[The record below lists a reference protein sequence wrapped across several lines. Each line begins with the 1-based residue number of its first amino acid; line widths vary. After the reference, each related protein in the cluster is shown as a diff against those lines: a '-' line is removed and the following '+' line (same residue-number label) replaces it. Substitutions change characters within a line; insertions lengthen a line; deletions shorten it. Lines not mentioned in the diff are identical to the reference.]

1 MPSTSQQNRNS
12 SSLFASSALRWAA
25 FCVIAILLIGG
36 GVGIWLEM
44 QPKSENRIALFD
56 GKQFT
61 PDELVQIEAALAKKN
76 LSDYTIVNQTLEI
89 PAKSRSAYVAALAE
103 ANALPQESG
112 RTLEKTAVEISLFD
126 SPEVRN
132 LKIKA
137 AQQKDLADIINSI
150 EGVSNASV
158 LWDTEKQGGLN
169 PKTIVR
175 ASVSLKSVPGYD
187 LDDAKIDAICR
198 LTANAIAG
206 LKTENVVIVDT
217 RTGACYTQNAASSN
231 YAADNADSLDSPE
244 RIKDP
249 ALAKRLTAERF
260 WNKKISELV
269 RASVD
274 NAIVQTTVEISD
286 CQSETQRRIEHD
298 PEPTIYR
305 SEVIEDL
312 TPAVFGINQ
321 PANNSDLNKL
331 VPQPEPTPVIRKTEE
346 GVLGGKEIVTQKSPL
361 AEKSVSVSVVIPMD
375 SIVTLCRN
383 RGTIGYELRPTDA
396 QVIEQT
402 ARAVQE
408 KITTVIANILP
419 QPEAKLEP
427 EKFIS
432 ITFSDAP
439 APVAGE
445 PVRAAARKT
454 ETAPDGRLATAP
466 VTQSDSQNPLAVP
479 NSQLDSPSPQL
490 ATRNSQ
496 LATQKTKLAVKIALA
511 ILTAFLTAYRNELLL
526 ALGILLGVIAF
537 TMTLIAV
544 IRWLFALAFKRK
556 TLPADVQQTRH
567 SAHAS
572 PVNPPHEKPCEAL
585 SPAEALLNDDVV
597 NEIISPSARENR
609 ESRIANQEN
618 VSEPAIS
625 AFHSPREASLDDS
638 YRPEFAF
645 LKDVSPM
652 KLAQILSVERPQA
665 TALVLSQI
673 PESAAAQTL
682 SCFSMDYRTQTVER
696 LLHLETPEPEI
707 LADIAASVKE
717 QLNSFTIDKANLS
730 NLTNDPLNGMDK
742 LSKIISFSD
751 VQVGQE
757 ILESIRQKDK
767 SALEP
772 LYPVGVTFDD
782 LADLDTNSIKT
793 IFDAANPNEFALA
806 LVDAKKDVV
815 KNLLA
820 ALPEKEQE
828 MYRNQ
833 IWFLGPMKL
842 SDVEESRKRIVR
854 LTMDL
859 AVQGK
864 VKLPSR
870 FYSDSLKMR
879 A

>member
-1 MPSTSQQNRNS
+1 
-12 SSLFASSALRWAA
+12 
-25 FCVIAILLIGG
+25 
-36 GVGIWLEM
+36 M

-112 RTLEKTAVEISLFD
+112 RTLEKTAVDISLFD

-158 LWDTEKQGGLN
+158 LWDSEKQGGLN

-217 RTGACYTQNAASSN
+217 RTGVCYTQSAASS
-231 YAADNADSLDSPE
+231 YSALDNTDESPE

-269 RASVD
+269 RASVE

-305 SEVIEDL
+305 SEVIEDM

-321 PANNSDLNKL
+321 PANNSDLNRV
-331 VPQPEPTPVIRKTEE
+331 VPQPEPTAVLRKTEE

-375 SIVTLCRN
+375 SILSLCRS
-383 RGTIGYELRPTDA
+383 RGTIGYESQPTDA

-419 QPEAKLEP
+419 QPEAKQTP

-454 ETAPDGRLATAP
+454 ETAPDGPLAAAP
-466 VTQSDSQNPLAVP
+466 VTRSETPHSSLLTPHF
-479 NSQLDSPSPQL
+479 
-490 ATRNSQ
+490 
-496 LATQKTKLAVKIALA
+496 KIALA
-511 ILTAFLTAYRNELLL
+511 ILTAFLYAYRYELLF
-526 ALGILLGVIAF
+526 ALGTILGVIAF

-544 IRWLFALAFKRK
+544 IRWLFALAFRRK

-567 SAHAS
+567 SAHSS
-572 PVNPPHEKPCEAL
+572 PVNPPHEKPSEQI
-585 SPAEALLNDDVV
+585 SPAEALLNDDALD
-597 NEIISPSARENR
+597 EK
-609 ESRIANQEN
+609 IALITGEKHNAHSETRN
-618 VSEPAIS
+618 DVSEPLVPS
-625 AFHSPREASLDDS
+625 SYDES

-645 LKDVSPM
+645 LKDVPPM
-652 KLAQILSVERPQA
+652 KLAQILSAERPQA
-665 TALVLSQI
+665 TALILSQL

-682 SCFSMDYRTQTVER
+682 SCFSMDYRAQTVER

-707 LADIAASVKE
+707 LSDIAASLKE
-717 QLNSFTIDKANLS
+717 QLNSFTVDKANLS
-730 NLTNDPLNGMDK
+730 NLTNEAVTGMDK
-742 LSKIISFSD
+742 LSKIISLSD
-751 VQVGQE
+751 IQVGQD

-772 LYPVGVTFDD
+772 FYPIGVTFDD
-782 LADLDTNSIKT
+782 LADLDANSIKT

-806 LVDAKKDVV
+806 LVNAKKEVLD
-815 KNLLA
+815 KLLIV
-820 ALPEKEQE
+820 LPENEQLN
-828 MYRNQ
+828 YRNQ
-833 IWFLGPMKL
+833 LWFQGPTKL

-870 FYSDSLKMR
+870 FYTDPLKIR

>member
-1 MPSTSQQNRNS
+1 MPPSTNS
-12 SSLFASSALRWAA
+12 HNSNSYFASKAFRLAAL
-25 FCVIAILLIGG
+25 CVIAILLIGG
-36 GVGIWLEM
+36 GAGIWLEM
-44 QPKSENRIALFD
+44 QPHSENRIALFD

-76 LSDYTIVNQTLEI
+76 LSDYAIVNQTLEI
-89 PAKSRSAYVAALAE
+89 PTKSRSAYVAALAE

-187 LDDAKIDAICR
+187 LDNAKIDAICR

-217 RTGACYTQNAASSN
+217 RTGACYTQSAASN

-269 RASVD
+269 RASVE

-321 PANNSDLNKL
+321 PATNSDINRV
-331 VPQPEPTPVIRKTEE
+331 VPQPESTAVLRKTEE

-375 SIVTLCRN
+375 SILALCRS
-383 RGTIGYELRPTDA
+383 RGTIGYEPLPTDA

-408 KITTVIANILP
+408 KITTIIANILP

-439 APVAGE
+439 VPVAGE
-445 PVRAAARKT
+445 PVRAAAQKT
-454 ETAPDGRLATAP
+454 EPAPDGRLASAP
-466 VTQSDSQNPLAVP
+466 VTRSETSHSSLLTPYF
-479 NSQLDSPSPQL
+479 
-490 ATRNSQ
+490 
-496 LATQKTKLAVKIALA
+496 KIALA
-511 ILTAFLTAYRNELLL
+511 ILTAFLYAYRYELLIALGAIVGVVVL
-526 ALGILLGVIAF
+526 ALALF
-537 TMTLIAV
+537 AV
-544 IRWLFALAFKRK
+544 TRWLISLSFKK
-556 TLPADVQQTRH
+556 KSLPADVQQTRH
-567 SAHAS
+567 AAHSS
-572 PVNPPHEKPCEAL
+572 PVNPPHEKPDEQP
-585 SPAEALLNDDVV
+585 SPAEALLDFDSIDENIALLTGEKRNARKD
-597 NEIISPSARENR
+597 NPEEIPEPITSTPSRETPD
-609 ESRIANQEN
+609 AG
-618 VSEPAIS
+618 
-625 AFHSPREASLDDS
+625 S

-645 LKDVSPM
+645 LKDVPPT
-652 KLAQILSVERPQA
+652 KLAQILSAERPQA
-665 TALVLSQI
+665 TALILSQI

-682 SCFSMDYRTQTVER
+682 ACFSMDYRTQTAER
-696 LLHLETPEPEI
+696 LLHLETPEPVI
-707 LADIAASVKE
+707 LADIAASLKE
-717 QLNSFTIDKANLS
+717 QVDSFTVDKANPN
-730 NLTNDPLNGMDK
+730 NLTSDAVNGMDK

-751 VQVGQE
+751 VQVGHE
-757 ILESIRQKDK
+757 ILEAIKQKDK
-767 SALEP
+767 SVLEP
-772 LYPVGVTFDD
+772 LYPIGVTFDD
-782 LADLDTNSIKT
+782 LAELDTDSIKT
-793 IFDAANPNEFALA
+793 IFDAANPNELALA
-806 LVDAKKDVV
+806 LVDTKKD
-815 KNLLA
+815 LLDKFLI
-820 ALPEKEQE
+820 ALPEPERR
-828 MYRNQ
+828 MYRGQ
-833 IWFLGPMKL
+833 LWLLGPTKL

-854 LTMDL
+854 LAMDL

-870 FYSDSLKMR
+870 FYSDPFKIR

>member
-1 MPSTSQQNRNS
+1 MPPTTNSQNS
-12 SSLFASSALRWAA
+12 NSFFASRTFRLAAL
-25 FCVIAILLIGG
+25 CVIAILLIGG
-36 GVGIWLEM
+36 GIGIWLEM
-44 QPKSENRIALFD
+44 QPVSENRIALFD

-89 PAKSRSAYVAALAE
+89 PAKSRSVYVAALAE

-112 RTLEKTAVEISLFD
+112 RTLEKAAVDISLFD

-137 AQQKDLADIINSI
+137 AQQKDLADIINSM

-158 LWDTEKQGGLN
+158 LWDSEKQGGLN

-175 ASVSLKSVPGYD
+175 ASVSLKSVPGYE

-217 RTGACYTQNAASSN
+217 RTGACYTQNAAESN
-231 YAADNADSLDSPE
+231 SMADNADLLDSPE

-249 ALAKRLTAERF
+249 VLAKRLTAERF
-260 WNKKISELV
+260 WNRKISELV

-321 PANNSDLNKL
+321 PANNSDLNRV
-331 VPQPEPTPVIRKTEE
+331 VPQPEPSPVIRKTEE

-361 AEKSVSVSVVIPMD
+361 AEKSVRVSVVIPMD
-375 SIVTLCRN
+375 SIVTLCRS
-383 RGTIGYELRPTDA
+383 RGTIGYESQPTDA

-408 KITTVIANILP
+408 KITAVIANILP
-419 QPEAKLEP
+419 QPEAKQSP

-439 APVAGE
+439 APVAENRESKASTLASTTQTQGE
-445 PVRAAARKT
+445 SRSAA
-454 ETAPDGRLATAP
+454 PHSSLLA
-466 VTQSDSQNPLAVP
+466 P
-479 NSQLDSPSPQL
+479 NSQDAVPPPEDTAANSSPLTPHF
-490 ATRNSQ
+490 
-496 LATQKTKLAVKIALA
+496 KIALA
-511 ILTAFLTAYRNELLL
+511 ILSAFLSVYQNELLIGLGAIVGVIVL
-526 ALGILLGVIAF
+526 ALALL
-537 TMTLIAV
+537 AV
-544 IRWLFALAFKRK
+544 IRWMLRWAFKRK
-556 TLPADVQQTRH
+556 PLPADVQQTRH
-567 SAHAS
+567 PAHAS
-572 PVNPPHEKPCEAL
+572 PVNPPHEKPTEQV
-585 SPAEALLNDDVV
+585 SPAEALLDMDAIDENIARIMGEKSSVNGETHEDVQEPV
-597 NEIISPSARENR
+597 AST
-609 ESRIANQEN
+609 SR
-618 VSEPAIS
+618 VSIPAPD
-625 AFHSPREASLDDS
+625 AGS

-645 LKDVSPM
+645 LKDVPPL

-665 TALVLSQI
+665 TALILSQI
-673 PESAAAQTL
+673 PESVAAQTL
-682 SCFSMDYRTQTVER
+682 SCFSMDYRTQTAER
-696 LLHLETPEPEI
+696 LLNLETPEPEI
-707 LADIAASVKE
+707 LADIAASLKE
-717 QLNSFTIDKANLS
+717 QVNSFTVDRANASNLS
-730 NLTNDPLNGMDK
+730 SEAVNGMEK
-742 LSKIISFSD
+742 LSKIITLSD

-767 SALEP
+767 SVLEP

-782 LADLDTNSIKT
+782 IASLDSQSIRN
-793 IFDAANPNEFALA
+793 IFDAANPNEVALA
-806 LVDAKKDVV
+806 LVDAKKQVV

-820 ALPEKEQE
+820 ALPENEQE
-828 MYRNQ
+828 KYRSQ

-870 FYSDSLKMR
+870 FYSDPLKIR

>member
-1 MPSTSQQNRNS
+1 MSSTLPQDSNS
-12 SSLFASSALRWAA
+12 SSLFASRTFHWAA
-25 FCVIAILLIGG
+25 LSVIAILLIGG
-36 GVGIWLEM
+36 GIGIWLET
-44 QPKSENRIALFD
+44 QPSSENRIALFD

-112 RTLEKTAVEISLFD
+112 RTLEKTAVDISLFD

-137 AQQKDLADIINSI
+137 AQQKDLADIINSM

-175 ASVSLKSVPGYD
+175 ASVSLKSVPGYE

-217 RTGACYTQNAASSN
+217 RTGACYTQSAASS
-231 YAADNADSLDSPE
+231 ASADNADLLDSPE

-331 VPQPEPTPVIRKTEE
+331 VPQPESTSVIRKTEE

-375 SIVTLCRN
+375 SILALCRS
-383 RGTIGYELRPTDA
+383 RGTIGYEPQPTDA

-402 ARAVQE
+402 AKVVQE
-408 KITTVIANILP
+408 KITAVIANILP

-445 PVRAAARKT
+445 PIRAAARKT
-454 ETAPDGRLATAP
+454 EPAPVGRFASAP
-466 VTQSDSQNPLAVP
+466 VTQSESRSETSHSSLLIP
-479 NSQLDSPSPQL
+479 NF
-490 ATRNSQ
+490 
-496 LATQKTKLAVKIALA
+496 KIALA
-511 ILTAFLTAYRNELLL
+511 IFTAFLSAYRYEFLIALGAIVGVFVL
-526 ALGILLGVIAF
+526 ALALF
-537 TMTLIAV
+537 AV
-544 IRWLFALAFKRK
+544 IRLFRAWAIKRK
-556 TLPADVQQTRH
+556 SLPADVQQTRH
-567 SAHAS
+567 PAHSS
-572 PVNPPHEKPCEAL
+572 PVNPPHEKPSEQL
-585 SPAEALLNDDVV
+585 SPAEALLNDDAIDE
-597 NEIISPSARENR
+597 EIAHILGEKRDAKSET
-609 ESRIANQEN
+609 QED
-618 VSEPAIS
+618 VREPAAS
-625 AFHSPREASLDDS
+625 TSPSPRETPDAGS

-645 LKDVSPM
+645 LKDVPPV

-665 TALVLSQI
+665 TALILSQI
-673 PESAAAQTL
+673 PELKAAQTL
-682 SCFSMDYRTQTVER
+682 SCFSMDYRTQTAER
-696 LLHLETPEPEI
+696 LLNLETPEPEI
-707 LADIAASVKE
+707 LSDIAASLKE
-717 QLNSFTIDKANLS
+717 QTYSFTSDKANPN
-730 NLTNDPLNGMDK
+730 NLVSDSDNGMGK
-742 LSKIISFSD
+742 LSKIISLSD

-757 ILESIRQKDK
+757 ILESIKRKDK
-767 SALEP
+767 SILEP
-772 LYPVGVTFDD
+772 LYPIGVTFDD
-782 LADLDTNSIKT
+782 LAELDTNSIKT
-793 IFDAANPNEFALA
+793 IFAAANPDEFALA
-806 LVDAKKDVV
+806 LVDAKKEVLDKLLVV
-815 KNLLA
+815 
-820 ALPEKEQE
+820 LPEDEQQD
-828 MYRNQ
+828 YRNQ
-833 IWFLGPMKL
+833 LWFKGPTKL

-870 FYSDSLKMR
+870 FYSKSLKMR

>member
-1 MPSTSQQNRNS
+1 MPSSNPQS
-12 SSLFASSALRWAA
+12 SSSGSWFASSAFRGVA
-25 FCVIAILLIGG
+25 FCVLVLLIIGG
-36 GVGIWLEM
+36 GIGIWLEM
-44 QPKSENRIALFD
+44 QPNSENRIALFD

-89 PAKSRSAYVAALAE
+89 PAKSRSVYVAALAE

-112 RTLEKTAVEISLFD
+112 RTLEKAAVDISLFD

-150 EGVSNASV
+150 EGVSSASV

-175 ASVSLKSVPGYD
+175 ASVSLKSVPGYA
-187 LDDAKIDAICR
+187 LDNAKIDAICR

-217 RTGACYTQNAASSN
+217 RTGACYTQSAASSN
-231 YAADNADSLDSPE
+231 SLADNTDDSPE

-269 RASVD
+269 RASVE

-321 PANNSDLNKL
+321 PANNSDLNRV
-331 VPQPEPTPVIRKTEE
+331 VPQPEPTSLLRKTEE

-375 SIVTLCRN
+375 SILALCRS
-383 RGTIGYELRPTDA
+383 RGTIGYEPLPTDA

-402 ARAVQE
+402 AKAVQE
-408 KITTVIANILP
+408 KITSAIANILP

-439 APVAGE
+439 AGAGSRQE
-445 PVRAAARKT
+445 TVGSSVLPSAQLGINEQNT
-454 ETAPDGRLATAP
+454 EI
-466 VTQSDSQNPLAVP
+466 SQNERVA
-479 NSQLDSPSPQL
+479 SAQIKQSE
-490 ATRNSQ
+490 TRSETPHSS
-496 LATQKTKLAVKIALA
+496 LLTPHFKIAMA
-511 ILTAFLTAYRNELLL
+511 ILTAFLYAYRYELLIVLGAIVGVVVL
-526 ALGILLGVIAF
+526 ALA
-537 TMTLIAV
+537 
-544 IRWLFALAFKRK
+544 LFALIRGIRAWAFQRK
-556 TLPADVQQTRH
+556 PLPADVHQTRH
-567 SAHAS
+567 PAHSS
-572 PVNPPHEKPCEAL
+572 PVNPPHEKPVEQI
-585 SPAEALLNDDVV
+585 SPAEALLDFDAIDEN
-597 NEIISPSARENR
+597 IARITGEKLNTR
-609 ESRIANQEN
+609 KDNPEEFP
-618 VSEPAIS
+618 EPLTPP
-625 AFHSPREASLDDS
+625 SPRKAPDAGS

-645 LKDVSPM
+645 LKDVSPV
-652 KLAQILSVERPQA
+652 KLAQILSAERPQA
-665 TALVLSQI
+665 TALILSQI
-673 PESAAAQTL
+673 PELAAAQTL
-682 SCFSMDYRTQTVER
+682 SCFSMDYRTQTTER

-707 LADIAASVKE
+707 LADIAASLKE
-717 QLNSFTIDKANLS
+717 QVDSFTVDKANAD
-730 NLTNDPLNGMDK
+730 NLTSDADNGMDK

-767 SALEP
+767 SVLEP
-772 LYPVGVTFDD
+772 LYPIGVTFDD
-782 LADLDTNSIKT
+782 LAALDKDSIKT
-793 IFDAANPNEFALA
+793 IFAAANPNEITLA

-820 ALPEKEQE
+820 ALPESERDKYQ
-828 MYRNQ
+828 NQ

-854 LTMDL
+854 LAMDL

-870 FYSDSLKMR
+870 FYSDPLKMR

>member
-1 MPSTSQQNRNS
+1 MPSSTSNTQNS
-12 SSLFASSALRWAA
+12 SSSFASGAFRWAA
-25 FCVIAILLIGG
+25 LCVVAILLIGG
-36 GVGIWLEM
+36 GIGIWLEM

-112 RTLEKTAVEISLFD
+112 RTLEKTAVDISLFD

-137 AQQKDLADIINSI
+137 AQQKDLADIINSM

-158 LWDTEKQGGLN
+158 LWDAEKQGGLN

-175 ASVSLKSVPGYD
+175 ASVSLKSVPGYA

-217 RTGACYTQNAASSN
+217 RTGACYTQSDASNST
-231 YAADNADSLDSPE
+231 ADNADLLDSPE

-269 RASVD
+269 RASVE

-305 SEVIEDL
+305 SEIIEDM

-321 PANNSDLNKL
+321 PANNSDLNRV

-375 SIVTLCRN
+375 SILALCRS
-383 RGTIGYELRPTDA
+383 RGTIGYESQPTDA

-439 APVAGE
+439 APVPLAGE
-445 PVRAAARKT
+445 PAHAVSRAPKT
-454 ETAPDGRLATAP
+454 TPDGRLAYAP
-466 VTQSDSQNPLAVP
+466 VTQSESQIET
-479 NSQLDSPSPQL
+479 SQSKAAAPRRSFRYTLFPI
-490 ATRNSQ
+490 
-496 LATQKTKLAVKIALA
+496 V
-511 ILTAFLTAYRNELLL
+511 LTAFLSAYRNELLI
-526 ALGILLGVIAF
+526 ALGAIVGVFVLA
-537 TMTLIAV
+537 TTLIAV
-544 IRWLFALAFKRK
+544 TRWLISLAFRRK
-556 TLPADVQQTRH
+556 TLPADVQQTLH

-572 PVNPPHEKPCEAL
+572 PVSPPHEKPAEQI
-585 SPAEALLNDDVV
+585 SPAEALLNEDALDK
-597 NEIISPSARENR
+597 E
-609 ESRIANQEN
+609 IANILGEKRDASIEKRED
-618 VSEPAIS
+618 VPEPA
-625 AFHSPREASLDDS
+625 ASMPHVTDES

-645 LKDVSPM
+645 LKDVPPM

-665 TALVLSQI
+665 TALILAQI
-673 PESAAAQTL
+673 PELIAAQTL
-682 SCFSMDYRTQTVER
+682 SCFSMDYRTQTAER

-707 LADIAASVKE
+707 LADIAASLKE
-717 QLNSFTIDKANLS
+717 QVNTFTVDKANLN
-730 NLTNDPLNGMDK
+730 NLTNDAVNGMDK
-742 LSKIISFSD
+742 LSKIISLSD

-757 ILESIRQKDK
+757 ILEAIKQKDK
-767 SALEP
+767 SVLEP

-782 LADLDTNSIKT
+782 IAELDKESIKT

-806 LVDAKKDVV
+806 LVDTKKE
-815 KNLLA
+815 LLDKFLI
-820 ALPEKEQE
+820 ALPENERI
-828 MYRNQ
+828 MYHNQ
-833 IWFLGPMKL
+833 QWLLGPTKL
-842 SDVEESRKRIVR
+842 SDIEESRKRIVR

-870 FYSDSLKMR
+870 FYSDPLKIR

>member
-1 MPSTSQQNRNS
+1 MPSSNPQS
-12 SSLFASSALRWAA
+12 SSSGSWFASSAFRGAA
-25 FCVIAILLIGG
+25 FCVLVLLIIGG
-36 GVGIWLEM
+36 GIGIWLEM
-44 QPKSENRIALFD
+44 QPNSENRIALFD

-89 PAKSRSAYVAALAE
+89 PAKSRSVYVAALAE

-150 EGVSNASV
+150 EGVSSASV

-175 ASVSLKSVPGYD
+175 ASVSLKSVPGYA
-187 LDDAKIDAICR
+187 LDNAKIDAICR

-217 RTGACYTQNAASSN
+217 RTGACYTQSAASSN
-231 YAADNADSLDSPE
+231 SLADNTDDSPE
-244 RIKDP
+244 RVKDP

-269 RASVD
+269 RASVE

-321 PANNSDLNKL
+321 PANNSDLNRV
-331 VPQPEPTPVIRKTEE
+331 VPQPEPTSVLRKTEE

-375 SIVTLCRN
+375 SILALCRSC
-383 RGTIGYELRPTDA
+383 GTIGYEPLPTDA

-402 ARAVQE
+402 AKAVQE
-408 KITTVIANILP
+408 KITSAIANILP

-427 EKFIS
+427 EKYIS

-439 APVAGE
+439 AGAVSRQEAVGNSE
-445 PVRAAARKT
+445 CGIRNA
-454 ETAPDGRLATAP
+454 ELA
-466 VTQSDSQNPLAVP
+466 QSDSQKPLAVP
-479 NSQLDSPSPQL
+479 SSQLAVQNSELD
-490 ATRNSQ
+490 TRNSQ
-496 LATQKTKLAVKIALA
+496 LAVKIAWA
-511 ILTAFLTAYRNELLL
+511 ILTAFLYAYRYELLIVLGAIVGVIVL
-526 ALGILLGVIAF
+526 AL
-537 TMTLIAV
+537 T
-544 IRWLFALAFKRK
+544 LFALIRGLRAWAFQRK
-556 TLPADVQQTRH
+556 PLPADVHQTRH
-567 SAHAS
+567 PAHSS
-572 PVNPPHEKPCEAL
+572 PVNPPHEKPVEQI
-585 SPAEALLNDDVV
+585 SPAEALLDFDAIDEN
-597 NEIISPSARENR
+597 IARITGEKLNTR
-609 ESRIANQEN
+609 KDNPEEFP
-618 VSEPAIS
+618 EPLTPP
-625 AFHSPREASLDDS
+625 SPRKAPDAGS

-645 LKDVSPM
+645 LKDVSPV

-665 TALVLSQI
+665 TALILSQI
-673 PESAAAQTL
+673 PELAAAQTL
-682 SCFSMDYRTQTVER
+682 SCFSMDYRTQTTER

-707 LADIAASVKE
+707 LADIAASLKE
-717 QLNSFTIDKANLS
+717 QVDSFTVDKANAD
-730 NLTNDPLNGMDK
+730 NLTSDADNGMDK

-767 SALEP
+767 SVLEP
-772 LYPVGVTFDD
+772 LYPIGVTFDD
-782 LADLDTNSIKT
+782 LAALDKDSIKT
-793 IFDAANPNEFALA
+793 IFAAANPNEITLA

-820 ALPEKEQE
+820 ALPESERDKYQ
-828 MYRNQ
+828 NQ

-854 LTMDL
+854 LAMDL

-870 FYSDSLKMR
+870 FYSDPLKMR

>member
-1 MPSTSQQNRNS
+1 
-12 SSLFASSALRWAA
+12 
-25 FCVIAILLIGG
+25 
-36 GVGIWLEM
+36 M
-44 QPKSENRIALFD
+44 QPVSENRIALFD

-89 PAKSRSAYVAALAE
+89 PAKSRSVYVAALAE

-112 RTLEKTAVEISLFD
+112 RTLEKTAVDISLFD

-137 AQQKDLADIINSI
+137 AQQKDLADIINSM
-150 EGVSNASV
+150 EGVSSASV
-158 LWDTEKQGGLN
+158 LWDAEKQGGLN

-175 ASVSLKSVPGYD
+175 ASVSLKSVPGYE
-187 LDDAKIDAICR
+187 LDNAKIDAICR

-217 RTGACYTQNAASSN
+217 RTGACYTQSSASSGSI
-231 YAADNADSLDSPE
+231 ADNTDSLDSPE

-269 RASVD
+269 RASVE
-274 NAIVQTTVEISD
+274 NAIVQTTVELSD

-331 VPQPEPTPVIRKTEE
+331 VPSSEPTSVIRKTEE

-375 SIVTLCRN
+375 SILSLCRS
-383 RGTIGYELRPTDA
+383 RGTIGYESQPTDA

-439 APVAGE
+439 TPVAGE
-445 PVRAAARKT
+445 PVRAAVRKT
-454 ETAPDGRLATAP
+454 ETAPDGRLASTP
-466 VTQSDSQNPLAVP
+466 VTQSASQKPLAVP
-479 NSQLDSPSPQL
+479 NSQL
-490 ATRNSQ
+490 ATHNSQ
-496 LATQKTKLAVKIALA
+496 LDSPNSQFTIKIALA
-511 ILTAFLTAYRNELLL
+511 ILTVFLTSYRYELLIGFGVLFGVVVLTL
-526 ALGILLGVIAF
+526 A
-537 TMTLIAV
+537 
-544 IRWLFALAFKRK
+544 LFALIRRLRAWASRK
-556 TLPADVQQTRH
+556 KSLPANVQQTRH
-567 SAHAS
+567 PAHSS
-572 PVNPPHEKPCEAL
+572 PVNPPHEKPNEQI
-585 SPAEALLNDDVV
+585 SPAEALLDLDAIDEN
-597 NEIISPSARENR
+597 ISLLTGEKRNTRKDSPE
-609 ESRIANQEN
+609 EFP
-618 VSEPAIS
+618 EP
-625 AFHSPREASLDDS
+625 HTSPFPQKTPDAGS

-645 LKDVSPM
+645 LKDVTPL
-652 KLAQILSVERPQA
+652 KLAQILSVERPQT
-665 TALVLSQI
+665 TALILSQI
-673 PESAAAQTL
+673 PELAAAQTL
-682 SCFSMDYRTQTVER
+682 ACFSMDYRTQTAER

-707 LADIAASVKE
+707 LADIAASLKE
-717 QLNSFTIDKANLS
+717 QVSLFTVDKANAD
-730 NLTNDPLNGMDK
+730 NLTDDAVNGIDK
-742 LSKIISFSD
+742 FSKIISFSD

-757 ILESIRQKDK
+757 ILESIKQKDK
-767 SALEP
+767 SVLEP
-772 LYPVGVTFDD
+772 LYPIGVTFDD
-782 LADLDTNSIKT
+782 LAALDADSIKT
-793 IFDAANPNEFALA
+793 IFAAANPNELALA

-820 ALPEKEQE
+820 ALPENEQDK
-828 MYRNQ
+828 YHSQ
-833 IWFLGPMKL
+833 IWLLGPMKL

-854 LTMDL
+854 LAMDL

-870 FYSDSLKMR
+870 FYSDPLKIR

>member
-1 MPSTSQQNRNS
+1 MPSSTSNSHNSNS
-12 SSLFASSALRWAA
+12 SFASGAFRWAA
-25 FCVIAILLIGG
+25 LCVVAILLIGG
-36 GVGIWLEM
+36 GIGIWLEM
-44 QPKSENRIALFD
+44 QPSSENRIALFD

-112 RTLEKTAVEISLFD
+112 RTLEKTAVDISLFD

-158 LWDTEKQGGLN
+158 LWDAEKQGGLN

-175 ASVSLKSVPGYD
+175 ASVSLKSVSGYA

-217 RTGACYTQNAASSN
+217 RTGACYTQSAASNS
-231 YAADNADSLDSPE
+231 AADNADLLDSPE

-269 RASVD
+269 RASVE

-305 SEVIEDL
+305 SEIIEDM

-321 PANNSDLNKL
+321 PANNSDLNRV

-346 GVLGGKEIVTQKSPL
+346 GVLGGKEIVTQISPL

-375 SIVTLCRN
+375 SILALCRS
-383 RGTIGYELRPTDA
+383 RGTIGYESQPTDA

-439 APVAGE
+439 APVPLAGE
-445 PVRAAARKT
+445 PVRAVSREPK
-454 ETAPDGRLATAP
+454 TAPDGRLASTP
-466 VTQSDSQNPLAVP
+466 VTQSKSQYTT
-479 NSQLDSPSPQL
+479 PQSKAAAPRRSFL
-490 ATRNSQ
+490 YT
-496 LATQKTKLAVKIALA
+496 LFLI
-511 ILTAFLTAYRNELLL
+511 ILTAFLTTYRYEILI
-526 ALGILLGVIAF
+526 ALGAIVGVFVLAI
-537 TMTLIAV
+537 TLIAV
-544 IRWLFALAFKRK
+544 TRWLISLAFRRK
-556 TLPADVQQTRH
+556 TLPADVQQTLH

-572 PVNPPHEKPCEAL
+572 PVNPPHEKPSEL
-585 SPAEALLNDDVV
+585 ISPAEALLNEDAID
-597 NEIISPSARENR
+597 EE
-609 ESRIANQEN
+609 IANILGEKRDAKTEKRED
-618 VSEPAIS
+618 VPEPA
-625 AFHSPREASLDDS
+625 ASMPHVTDES

-645 LKDVSPM
+645 LKDVPPM

-665 TALVLSQI
+665 TALILAQI
-673 PESAAAQTL
+673 PELAAAQTL
-682 SCFSMDYRTQTVER
+682 SCFSMDYRTQTAER

-707 LADIAASVKE
+707 LADIAASLKE
-717 QLNSFTIDKANLS
+717 QVNTFTVDKANLN
-730 NLTNDPLNGMDK
+730 NLTNDAVNGLDK

-757 ILESIRQKDK
+757 ILDAIKQKDK
-767 SALEP
+767 SVLEP

-782 LADLDTNSIKT
+782 IAELDKDSIKT

-806 LVDAKKDVV
+806 LVDTKKE
-815 KNLLA
+815 LLDKFLV
-820 ALPEKEQE
+820 ALPENERI
-828 MYRNQ
+828 MYHNQ
-833 IWFLGPMKL
+833 QWLLGPTKL
-842 SDVEESRKRIVR
+842 SDIEESRKRIVR

-870 FYSDSLKMR
+870 FYSDPLKIR

>member
-1 MPSTSQQNRNS
+1 MPPSNPQS
-12 SSLFASSALRWAA
+12 SSSGSWFASSAFRGAA
-25 FCVIAILLIGG
+25 FCVLVLFIIGG
-36 GVGIWLEM
+36 GIGIWLEM
-44 QPKSENRIALFD
+44 QPHSENRIVLFD

-89 PAKSRSAYVAALAE
+89 PAKSRSVYVAALAE

-112 RTLEKTAVEISLFD
+112 RTLEKAAVDISLFD

-150 EGVSNASV
+150 EGVSSASV

-187 LDDAKIDAICR
+187 LDNAKIDAICR

-217 RTGACYTQNAASSN
+217 RTGACYTQSAASSN
-231 YAADNADSLDSPE
+231 SLADNTDDSPE

-269 RASVD
+269 RASVE

-321 PANNSDLNKL
+321 PANNSDLNR
-331 VPQPEPTPVIRKTEE
+331 VVSQPEPTSVLRKTEE

-375 SIVTLCRN
+375 SILTLCRS
-383 RGTIGYELRPTDA
+383 RGTIGYEPQPTDA

-402 ARAVQE
+402 AKAVQE

-439 APVAGE
+439 AG
-445 PVRAAARKT
+445 T
-454 ETAPDGRLATAP
+454 GSGQETAGNSECGMRNAELA
-466 VTQSDSQNPLAVP
+466 QSDSQKPLAAP
-479 NSQLDSPSPQL
+479 
-490 ATRNSQ
+490 NSQ
-496 LATQKTKLAVKIALA
+496 LATQNSELDTRNSQLDTPNSQLSVKIAWA
-511 ILTAFLTAYRNELLL
+511 ILTAFALAYRYDLLIVLGAIVGVIVL
-526 ALGILLGVIAF
+526 ALA
-537 TMTLIAV
+537 
-544 IRWLFALAFKRK
+544 LFALIRGLRAWAFQRK
-556 TLPADVQQTRH
+556 SLPADVHQTRH
-567 SAHAS
+567 SAHS
-572 PVNPPHEKPCEAL
+572 SSVNPPHEKPDEQI
-585 SPAEALLNDDVV
+585 SPAEALLDLDAIDEN
-597 NEIISPSARENR
+597 IARITGEKLNTR
-609 ESRIANQEN
+609 KDNPEEFP
-618 VSEPAIS
+618 EPMTPP
-625 AFHSPREASLDDS
+625 SPRKAPDAGS

-645 LKDVSPM
+645 LKDVSPV

-665 TALVLSQI
+665 TALILSQI
-673 PESAAAQTL
+673 PELAAAQTL
-682 SCFSMDYRTQTVER
+682 SCFSMDYRTQTAER

-707 LADIAASVKE
+707 LSDIAASLKE
-717 QLNSFTIDKANLS
+717 QVDSFTVDKANAD
-730 NLTNDPLNGMDK
+730 NLTSDADIGMDK

-751 VQVGQE
+751 IQVGQE

-767 SALEP
+767 SVLEP
-772 LYPVGVTFDD
+772 LYPIGVTFDD
-782 LADLDTNSIKT
+782 LAALDKDSIKT
-793 IFDAANPNEFALA
+793 IFAAANPNEIALA
-806 LVDAKKDVV
+806 LVDAKKDVI

-820 ALPEKEQE
+820 ALPENEQDK
-828 MYRNQ
+828 YQNQ

-854 LTMDL
+854 LAMDL

-870 FYSDSLKMR
+870 FYPDPLKMR

>member
-1 MPSTSQQNRNS
+1 MPSSTSNTQNSNS
-12 SSLFASSALRWAA
+12 SFASGVFRWAA
-25 FCVIAILLIGG
+25 LCVVAILLIGG
-36 GVGIWLEM
+36 GIGIWLEM
-44 QPKSENRIALFD
+44 QPSSENRIALFD

-89 PAKSRSAYVAALAE
+89 PTKSRSAYVAALAE

-112 RTLEKTAVEISLFD
+112 RTLEKTAVDISLFD

-137 AQQKDLADIINSI
+137 AQQKDLADIINSM

-158 LWDTEKQGGLN
+158 LWDAEKQGGLN

-175 ASVSLKSVPGYD
+175 ASVSLKSVPGYA

-217 RTGACYTQNAASSN
+217 RTGTCYTQSDASNST
-231 YAADNADSLDSPE
+231 ADNADLLDSPE

-269 RASVD
+269 RASVE

-305 SEVIEDL
+305 SEIIEDM

-321 PANNSDLNKL
+321 PANNSDLNRV

-375 SIVTLCRN
+375 SILALCRS
-383 RGTIGYELRPTDA
+383 RGTIGYESQPTDA

-439 APVAGE
+439 VPLAGE
-445 PVRAAARKT
+445 SVRAVSREPKT
-454 ETAPDGRLATAP
+454 VPDGRLAYAP
-466 VTQSDSQNPLAVP
+466 VTQSKSQIET
-479 NSQLDSPSPQL
+479 PQSKAAAPRRSFL
-490 ATRNSQ
+490 YT
-496 LATQKTKLAVKIALA
+496 LFPIV
-511 ILTAFLTAYRNELLL
+511 LTAFLSAYRNELLI
-526 ALGILLGVIAF
+526 ALGAIVGVIVLA
-537 TMTLIAV
+537 TALIAV
-544 IRWLFALAFKRK
+544 TRWLISLAFRRK
-556 TLPADVQQTRH
+556 TLPADVQQTLH
-567 SAHAS
+567 SAHSS
-572 PVNPPHEKPCEAL
+572 PVSPPHEKPSEQF
-585 SPAEALLNDDVV
+585 SPAEALLNEDAIDK
-597 NEIISPSARENR
+597 E
-609 ESRIANQEN
+609 IANILGEKRDAKIEKREDAP
-618 VSEPAIS
+618 EPA
-625 AFHSPREASLDDS
+625 ASLPRVKEES

-645 LKDVSPM
+645 LKDVPPM

-665 TALVLSQI
+665 TALILAQI
-673 PESAAAQTL
+673 PELAAAQTL
-682 SCFSMDYRTQTVER
+682 SCFSMDYRTQTAER

-707 LADIAASVKE
+707 LADIAASLKE
-717 QLNSFTIDKANLS
+717 QVNSFTVDKANLN
-730 NLTNDPLNGMDK
+730 NLTNDAANGMDK

-757 ILESIRQKDK
+757 ILEAIKQKDK
-767 SALEP
+767 AVLEP

-782 LADLDTNSIKT
+782 IAELDKDSIKT

-806 LVDAKKDVV
+806 LVDTKKE
-815 KNLLA
+815 LLDKFLI
-820 ALPEKEQE
+820 ALPENERI
-828 MYRNQ
+828 MYHNQ
-833 IWFLGPMKL
+833 QWLLGPTKL
-842 SDVEESRKRIVR
+842 SDIEESRKRIVR

-870 FYSDSLKMR
+870 FYSDPLKIR

>member
-454 ETAPDGRLATAP
+454 ETAPDGPLAAAP
-466 VTQSDSQNPLAVP
+466 VTRSETPHSSLLTPHF
-479 NSQLDSPSPQL
+479 
-490 ATRNSQ
+490 
-496 LATQKTKLAVKIALA
+496 KIALA
-511 ILTAFLTAYRNELLL
+511 ILTAFLYAYRYELLF
-526 ALGILLGVIAF
+526 ALGTILGVIAF

-544 IRWLFALAFKRK
+544 IRWLFALAFRRK

-567 SAHAS
+567 SAHSS
-572 PVNPPHEKPCEAL
+572 PVNPPHEKPSEQI
-585 SPAEALLNDDVV
+585 SPAEALLNDDALD
-597 NEIISPSARENR
+597 EK
-609 ESRIANQEN
+609 IALITGEKHNAHSETRN
-618 VSEPAIS
+618 DVSEPLVPS
-625 AFHSPREASLDDS
+625 SYDES

-645 LKDVSPM
+645 LKDVPPM
-652 KLAQILSVERPQA
+652 KLAQILSAERPQA
-665 TALVLSQI
+665 TALILSQL

-682 SCFSMDYRTQTVER
+682 SCFSMDYRAQTVER

-707 LADIAASVKE
+707 LSDIAASLKE
-717 QLNSFTIDKANLS
+717 QLNSFTVDKANLS
-730 NLTNDPLNGMDK
+730 NLTNEAVTGMDK
-742 LSKIISFSD
+742 LSKIISLSD
-751 VQVGQE
+751 IQVGQD

-772 LYPVGVTFDD
+772 FYPIGVTFDD
-782 LADLDTNSIKT
+782 LADLDANSIKT

-806 LVDAKKDVV
+806 LVNAKKEVLD
-815 KNLLA
+815 KLLIV
-820 ALPEKEQE
+820 LPENEQLN
-828 MYRNQ
+828 YRNQ
-833 IWFLGPMKL
+833 LWFQGPTKL

-870 FYSDSLKMR
+870 FYSDPLKIR

>member
-1 MPSTSQQNRNS
+1 MPSTSPQNRNS

-25 FCVIAILLIGG
+25 LCVIAILLIGG
-36 GVGIWLEM
+36 GIGIWLEM
-44 QPKSENRIALFD
+44 QPKSENRISLFD

-89 PAKSRSAYVAALAE
+89 PAKSRSVYVAALAE

-206 LKTENVVIVDT
+206 LKTENVVIIDT
-217 RTGACYTQNAASSN
+217 RTGACYTQSSASN
-231 YAADNADSLDSPE
+231 FAADSPDALDSPE

-305 SEVIEDL
+305 SEVIEDMS
-312 TPAVFGINQ
+312 PAVFGINQ

-383 RGTIGYELRPTDA
+383 RGTIGYESRPTDA

-432 ITFSDAP
+432 ITFSDAVV
-439 APVAGE
+439 PVAEKRESKVSTLASTTQTQGE
-445 PVRAAARKT
+445 SQSAAPQSSLLTSNSEDAASRPALPALYSLFPVF
-454 ETAPDGRLATAP
+454 
-466 VTQSDSQNPLAVP
+466 
-479 NSQLDSPSPQL
+479 
-490 ATRNSQ
+490 
-496 LATQKTKLAVKIALA
+496 
-511 ILTAFLTAYRNELLL
+511 LTAFLTAYRNELLF
-526 ALGILLGVIAF
+526 ALGMILGAIAL

-556 TLPADVQQTRH
+556 SVPADVQQTRH

-572 PVNPPHEKPCEAL
+572 PVNPPHEKPSEQI
-585 SPAEALLNDDVV
+585 SPAEALLNEDAV
-597 NEIISPSARENR
+597 NAILIPSARENR

-618 VSEPAIS
+618 VPEPTAS
-625 AFHSPREASLDDS
+625 AFHSPREAPLDDS

-665 TALVLSQI
+665 TALILSQI
-673 PESAAAQTL
+673 PESIAAQTL
-682 SCFSMDYRTQTVER
+682 SCFSMDYRTQTAER
-696 LLHLETPEPEI
+696 LLHLENPEPEI
-707 LADIAASVKE
+707 LADIAASLKE

-782 LADLDTNSIKT
+782 LADLDTDSIKT

-820 ALPEKEQE
+820 ALPENEQE

-870 FYSDSLKMR
+870 FYSDPLKIR

>member
-1 MPSTSQQNRNS
+1 MPPTTNSQNS
-12 SSLFASSALRWAA
+12 NSFFASRTFRLAAL
-25 FCVIAILLIGG
+25 CVIAILLIGG
-36 GVGIWLEM
+36 GIGIWFEM
-44 QPKSENRIALFD
+44 QPVSENRIALFD

-89 PAKSRSAYVAALAE
+89 PANSRSVYVAALAE

-112 RTLEKTAVEISLFD
+112 RTLEKAAVDISLFD

-137 AQQKDLADIINSI
+137 AQQKDLADIINSM

-158 LWDTEKQGGLN
+158 LWDSEKQGGLN

-175 ASVSLKSVPGYD
+175 ASVSLKSVPGYE
-187 LDDAKIDAICR
+187 LDNAKIDAICR

-217 RTGACYTQNAASSN
+217 RTGACYTQNAEASNST
-231 YAADNADSLDSPE
+231 ADNADLLDSPE

-321 PANNSDLNKL
+321 PANNSDLNR
-331 VPQPEPTPVIRKTEE
+331 VVSQPEPTPVIRKTEE

-375 SIVTLCRN
+375 SILALCRS
-383 RGTIGYELRPTDA
+383 RGAIGYESQPTDA

-419 QPEAKLEP
+419 QPEAKQFP

-432 ITFSDAP
+432 ISFSDAPSP

-454 ETAPDGRLATAP
+454 EPAPDGRLAAAP
-466 VTQSDSQNPLAVP
+466 VTQSESQSAAPRSSLLTP
-479 NSQLDSPSPQL
+479 HF
-490 ATRNSQ
+490 
-496 LATQKTKLAVKIALA
+496 KIALA
-511 ILTAFLTAYRNELLL
+511 ILTAFLSVYQNELLIGLGAIVGVIVL
-526 ALGILLGVIAF
+526 ALALF
-537 TMTLIAV
+537 AV
-544 IRWLFALAFKRK
+544 IRWILRWTFKRNP
-556 TLPADVQQTRH
+556 LPADVQQTRH
-567 SAHAS
+567 PAHAS
-572 PVNPPHEKPCEAL
+572 PVNPPHEKPSESL
-585 SPAEALLNDDVV
+585 SPAEALLNED
-597 NEIISPSARENR
+597 A
-609 ESRIANQEN
+609 
-618 VSEPAIS
+618 VSEDSPLMSGDVRNANGETHEDVLEPIAS
-625 AFHSPREASLDDS
+625 SPRVSIPAPDAGS

-645 LKDVSPM
+645 LKDVPPL

-665 TALVLSQI
+665 TALILSQI
-673 PESAAAQTL
+673 PESVAAQTL
-682 SCFSMDYRTQTVER
+682 SCFSMDYRTQTAER
-696 LLHLETPEPEI
+696 LLNLETPEPEI
-707 LADIAASVKE
+707 LADIAASLKE
-717 QLNSFTIDKANLS
+717 QVNSFTVDRANASNLS
-730 NLTNDPLNGMDK
+730 SEAVSGMEK
-742 LSKIISFSD
+742 LSKIISLSD

-767 SALEP
+767 SVLEP

-782 LADLDTNSIKT
+782 IASLDSQSIRN
-793 IFDAANPNEFALA
+793 IFDAANPNEVALA
-806 LVDAKKDVV
+806 LVDAKKQVV

-820 ALPEKEQE
+820 ALPENEQE
-828 MYRNQ
+828 KYRSQ

-864 VKLPSR
+864 VTLPSR
-870 FYSDSLKMR
+870 FYSDPLKIR